1 MSESIP
7 TERGIFTRVSFRC
20 DLGESRVATRILR
33 AFLAEQGLDESEQ
46 FSCEL
51 CLAEACNNAVQHAA
65 EQGAKLP
72 VVAEAL
78 VRPASVELRV
88 IDRTAGFELGTK
100 PATMNPDREN
110 GRGVF
115 IIQSLMDEVTY
126 HRGAGENVLVMRK
139 TRTHQQHRPADD
151 AASATLEDAR
161 RQLESCQQTIS
172 GMARELCF
180 RSESLSAIFRC
191 CTELGRTSDL
201 PGFAN
206 RMLNDLLHLTAA
218 DWFVLRLLAPA
229 DPQLA
234 VFTTSSPELN
244 AGPLSIGIN
253 ASATSPAGA
262 PLSTTA
268 TVESAELTA
277 ARIRREVEFDARR
290 ILAHDEPL
298 RCAGENA
305 VGIVTPLLFGE
316 KLLGTLAIGRR
327 EAGDPFTALQAEMIR
342 TFSEFMAVQLMNV
355 RHREEQVHA
364 RLVAHELEI
373 AHRIQRALL
382 PRSLPQLSGFRL
394 AGNWESA
401 RQVGGDF
408 YDAFPLDDHSMLLV
422 VADVMGK
429 GVPAAIFATITRSL
443 LRAMAVRSH
452 HPAKLLKRLNELLYA
467 ELSSVGMFITAQL
480 VFVDLKRRQIV
491 AASAG
496 HCPVM
501 LLSGDV
507 VRTLGVTGT
516 PLGILPNA
524 TYRQQTA
531 SFGQPGGLLIYTDG
545 VTEAVNPAG
554 EMFGAERLA
563 EWLRARLPLPG
574 TAETMRDEL
583 AAELIR
589 FRGATALRDDQAF
602 LLLAEEARPW
612 HANGQVAATPCQDTP
627 AAEGDLAEIGADPTS
642 SS

>member
-1 MSESIP
+1 MSDP
-7 TERGIFTRVSFRC
+7 TPVERGIFNRVAFRC
-20 DLGESRVATRILR
+20 DLGEARVTTRILR
-33 AFLAEQGLDESEQ
+33 AFLAEHGLDESEQ
-46 FSCEL
+46 FNCEL
-51 CLAEACNNAVQHAA
+51 CLAEACNNAVQYVTA
-65 EQGAKLP
+65 EGAGQS
-72 VVAEAL
+72 VVAEVL
-78 VRPASVELRV
+78 IHSASVEMRV
-88 IDRTAGFELGTK
+88 IDHTGGFDLQEK
-100 PATMNPDREN
+100 PASLSPGREN
-110 GRGVF
+110 GRGIF
-115 IIQSLMDEVTY
+115 IIQSLMDEVRY
-126 HRGAGENVLVMRK
+126 QRGATENTLVMRK
-139 TRTHQQHRPADD
+139 SRTHQQHRPAAE

-201 PGFAN
+201 EGFAK
-206 RMLNDLLHLTAA
+206 RLLNDLLHLTAA
-218 DWFVLRLLAPA
+218 DWFVLRLLATG

-234 VFTTSSPELN
+234 VFTASSPELC
-244 AGPLSIGIN
+244 GPPLPI
-253 ASATSPAGA
+253 APAAQADSP
-262 PLSTTA
+262 
-268 TVESAELTA
+268 VELTA
-277 ARIRREVEFDARR
+277 ARTRSEVEFNARR
-290 ILAHDEPL
+290 SLAEYEPL
-298 RCAGENA
+298 QSAGPNA
-305 VGIVTPLLFGE
+305 GGIVQPLLFGD

-327 EAGDPFTALQAEMIR
+327 EAGEPFTALQAEMIR
-342 TFSEFMAVQLMNV
+342 TFSEFMAVQLMNI

-382 PRSLPQLSGFRL
+382 PRQLPQLGGFRL

-408 YDAFPLDDHSMLLV
+408 YDAFPLDDHAMLLV

-443 LRAMAVRSH
+443 LRALAVRIH
-452 HPAKLLKRLNELLYA
+452 HPGKLLKRLNELLYA

-480 VFVDLKRRQIV
+480 VFVDLKRRQLV
-491 AASAG
+491 TASAG
-496 HCPVM
+496 HCPVL
-501 LLSGDV
+501 LLSGDS

-545 VTEAVNPAG
+545 LTEAVNPAG
-554 EMFGAERLA
+554 EMFGQERLA
-563 EWLRARLPLPG
+563 AWLRARLPLPG

-589 FRGATALRDDQAF
+589 FRGGAALRDDQAF
-602 LLLAEEARPW
+602 LLLAEQVSPRKQETGVRRREPPVHISAQSVRPLSP
-612 HANGQVAATPCQDTP
+612 VA
-627 AAEGDLAEIGADPTS
+627 
-642 SS
+642 